1 MVQKGAGLMVCKAR
15 TASRVAARSVGRAA
29 GAIPRSDHEPTKRPR
44 HPDHPADVRLRG
56 STEERLVLVVA
67 DALVPGSSPRTT
79 RATTTEGARAPYR
92 GGEHGPSRKTHR
104 ESGSRL
110 PGPMPF
116 TRRSSAHAA
125 RNSNVPSSFP
135 STEAD
140 AIARTVIAA
149 KAATPPQGVRGK
161 GRQKAW
167 LLGVVSGLH
176 GPTSSARWTERDGV
190 PLGWLRASG
199 HSGASSGNRRGNG
212 GATHRTGTRTGA
224 TASRGGGFTARGRAR
239 ASNMRCRDRWC
250 SRSPIEAEDR
260 PLRSRAKAVSG
271 GRGL

>member
-1 MVQKGAGLMVCKAR
+1 VVQKGAGLMVCKAR

-167 LLGVVSGLH
+167 LLDVVSGLH
-176 GPTSSARWTERDGV
+176 GPTSTARWTERDGV

-239 ASNMRCRDRWC
+239 ASNMRCRDRWS